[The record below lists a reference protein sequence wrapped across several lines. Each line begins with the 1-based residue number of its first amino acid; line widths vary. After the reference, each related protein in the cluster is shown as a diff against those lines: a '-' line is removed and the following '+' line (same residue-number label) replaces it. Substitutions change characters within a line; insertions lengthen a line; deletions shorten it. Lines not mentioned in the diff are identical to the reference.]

1 MMPKK
6 ENLTSAQEFQHIKC
20 LIQCPRSSFFLINNK
35 LQSHV
40 SAYSLMQLDQRGEV
54 KGSMAGVDN
63 LLIHKAIIAY
73 PNRNREILFLPLC
86 RREET
91 I

>member
-1 MMPKK
+1 MPQY
-6 ENLTSAQEFQHIKC
+6 NVQGHH
-20 LIQCPRSSFFLINNK
+20 FFLINNK

-54 KGSMAGVDN
+54 KGSMVGVDN
-63 LLIHKAIIAY
+63 LLIHKAIIED
-73 PNRNREILFLPLC
+73 PNKNREIFFLPFG